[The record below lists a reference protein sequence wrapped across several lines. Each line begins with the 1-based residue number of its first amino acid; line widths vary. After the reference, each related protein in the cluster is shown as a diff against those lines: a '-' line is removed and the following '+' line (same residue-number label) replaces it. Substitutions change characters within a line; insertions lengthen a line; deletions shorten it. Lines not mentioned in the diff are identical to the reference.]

1 MSEAPPILQFG
12 TSRFLLAHA
21 DLFVSEALQAGK
33 ALGQIAIV
41 QTTGNAQS
49 AARIAALGNPDGYP
63 VRIRGLKNGIAVDEE
78 RRGMAVAFGLSA
90 NQDWQTVRK
99 IASVSKVIISNT
111 GDKGYELD
119 SDDTAELADDFTRV
133 PKSFP
138 AKLCLLLLER
148 WQLHPESEISIFPCE
163 LIPRNGDRLKDIIRG
178 LADSWQLPAG
188 FTFYLAE
195 KCRFANSLVDR
206 IVSEPIEPVGAVA
219 EPYAIWAVENQAGLT
234 LPCVHPHLVLTDD
247 LDHYE
252 NLKLYLLNLGHSYL
266 AERWL
271 VDARAKDETVRE
283 AMADLDLRAD
293 LEAVW
298 HEEVLPLFAA
308 EGLGTE
314 AKAYV
319 DDVRE
324 RFLNPYLA
332 HRLADIA
339 GNHDEKKRRRI
350 APVIAWAEKLG
361 LNLPQT
367 RLRAAMATIKQ

>member
-1 MSEAPPILQFG
+1 MSETPPILQFG

-21 DLFVSEALQAGK
+21 DLFVSEALEAGK
-33 ALGQIAIV
+33 ALGKIAIV

-49 AARIAALGNPDGYP
+49 AARIAALGDLSGYP
-63 VRIRGLKNGIAVDEE
+63 VRIRGLKNGVALDEE
-78 RRGMAVAFGLSA
+78 HRGRAVAFGLSA
-90 NQDWQTVRK
+90 AQDWQRVRE
-99 IASVSKVIISNT
+99 IAAVAKVIISNT

-119 SDDTAELADDFTRV
+119 SADNANLAKDFSLV

-138 AKLCLLLLER
+138 AKLCMLLLER

-163 LIPRNGDRLKDIIRG
+163 LIPRNGDRLKEIIRK
-178 LADSWQLPAG
+178 LSDEWQLPAG
-188 FTFYLAE
+188 FTFYLTE

-206 IVSEPIEPVGAVA
+206 IVSEAIEPIGAVA
-219 EPYAIWAVENQAGLT
+219 EAYAIWAVENQAGLT
-234 LPCVHPHLVLTDD
+234 LPCTHPHIVLTDD

-283 AMADLDLRAD
+283 AMADEGLRAD

-298 HEEVLPLFAA
+298 AQEVLPLFAA
-308 EGLGTE
+308 EGLGDE

-324 RFLNPYLA
+324 RFLNPFLA

-350 APVIAWAEKLG
+350 APVIAWAEKLN
-361 LNLPQT
+361 LNLPQS
-367 RLRAAMATIKQ
+367 RLRSALATIK

>member
-1 MSEAPPILQFG
+1 MTEAPPILQFG

-21 DLFVSEALQAGK
+21 DLFVSEALDAGK
-33 ALGQIAIV
+33 ALGKIAIV

-63 VRIRGLKNGIAVDEE
+63 VRIRGLKNGVALDEE
-78 RRGMAVAFGLSA
+78 RRGRAVAFGLNA
-90 NQDWQTVRK
+90 TNDWQTVRE
-99 IASVSKVIISNT
+99 IACVAKVIISNT

-119 SDDTAELADDFTRV
+119 SADNSELANDFTKV

-138 AKLCLLLLER
+138 AKLCMLLLER

-163 LIPRNGDRLKDIIRG
+163 LIPRNGDRLKDIIRQ
-178 LADSWQLPAG
+178 LADEWQLPAG
-188 FTFYLAE
+188 FGFYLTE

-206 IVSEPIEPVGAVA
+206 IVSEAIEPVGAVA

-234 LPCVHPHLVLTDD
+234 LPCIHPHVVLTDD

-271 VDARAKDETVRE
+271 NDSRDKDETVRE
-283 AMADLDLRAD
+283 AMADEGLRAD

-298 HEEVLPLFAA
+298 KDEVLPLFAA
-308 EGLGTE
+308 EGLGDE

-324 RFLNPYLA
+324 RFLNPFLA

-350 APVIAWAEKLG
+350 APVIAWTDKLK
-361 LNLPQT
+361 LNLPQA